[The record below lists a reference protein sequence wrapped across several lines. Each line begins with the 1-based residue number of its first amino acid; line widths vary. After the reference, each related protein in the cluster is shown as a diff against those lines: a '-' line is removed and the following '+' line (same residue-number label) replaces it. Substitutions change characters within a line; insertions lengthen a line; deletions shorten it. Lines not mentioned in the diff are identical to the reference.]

1 MATQTE
7 LAAAMRHLSTN
18 ANWRHYVDTL
28 EAKFN
33 AKVKELIFETDITK
47 IESTRGEARALY
59 NLLHNINTN
68 SGGLTS

>member
-33 AKVKELIFETDITK
+33 AKVKELIFEPEPIK
-47 IESTRGEARALY
+47 VEAIRGELRALY
-59 NLLHNINTN
+59 TLLLNINQN
-68 SGGLTS
+68 NGGLTS

>member
-33 AKVKELIFETDITK
+33 AQVKALIFEPDPIK
-47 IESTRGEARALY
+47 VEALRGECRALY